1 MRRIIVCILLLFS
14 LLMTSCLAEPQST
27 EQESHSVP
35 TAEKPESQ
43 KEESKDMNTDTAPE
57 KYTAKNFDNVK
68 AMWLSQYDLSAVY
81 TAGGRQRERA
91 DFTERIK
98 AILKNVS
105 DMGINT
111 VYVQVRPFADSFYP
125 SKVYPD
131 SRFVSGAYGQRMDYD
146 PFEIVLSE
154 GHRLGLSVHA
164 WINPLRAM
172 TDDEIK
178 RVSGEYDIKK
188 WYDDPDTRGKYVSEV
203 SGRWYLDPAYPETRA
218 LICRGAEEIAENYDV
233 DGIHIDDYFYP
244 TTDESFDSE
253 AYSAYKASGGKLS
266 LADFRRENINSLV
279 RELYAAVKDVN
290 ETMLFGV
297 SPAGVMNNN
306 YNKLYADVAVWCQN
320 EGYVDYICPQLY
332 FGFEHATCAF
342 DKLCREFSEMVKCD
356 SVKLIFGM
364 TLGKAKSEYDQ
375 YAGTGKYEW
384 RDHKDILVR
393 QLKYTE
399 TVDNCIG
406 VSYFCYQYFFD
417 PLTGARVPETAE
429 EVDKLLPLLETAE
442 WR

>member
-1 MRRIIVCILLLFS
+1 MRKIFVCVLLSLS
-14 LLMTSCLAEPQST
+14 LLMTSCLSSPQNT
-27 EQESHSVP
+27 ETEGDEVP
-35 TAEKPESQ
+35 TAEKTESS

-57 KYTAKNFDNVK
+57 KYTAENFDNVK

-98 AILKNVS
+98 AILKNVA

-131 SRFVSGAYGQRMDYD
+131 SRYVSGAYGEEMDYD
-146 PFEIVLSE
+146 PFEIVLLE

-178 RVSGEYDIKK
+178 KVGGEYEIKK
-188 WYDDPDTRGKYVSEV
+188 WYDDPDTRGKYIVEVSE
-203 SGRWYLDPAYPETRA
+203 RWYLNPAYPEARD
-218 LICRGAEEIAENYDV
+218 LVCRGAREIAENYDV

-244 TTDESFDSE
+244 TTDESFDAV
-253 AYSAYKASGGKLS
+253 AYGAYKTGGGRLS
-266 LADFRRENINSLV
+266 LADFRRENVNSLV
-279 RELYAAVKDVN
+279 RELYASVKAVN

-306 YNKLYADVAVWCQN
+306 YNKLYADVAVWCRN
-320 EGYVDYICPQLY
+320 EGYIDYLCPQLY

-342 DKLCREFSEMVKCD
+342 DKLCREFSEMVKRD
-356 SVKLIFGM
+356 DIKLIFGM
-364 TLGKAKSEYDQ
+364 TLGKAKAEYDQ
-375 YAGTGKYEW
+375 YAGSGKYEW
-384 RDHKDILVR
+384 RDNKDILLR

-399 TVDNCIG
+399 TIDNCIG

-417 PLTGARVPETAE
+417 PLTGKRVTETAE
-429 EVDKLLPLLETAE
+429 EVDKLLPLLKTVK